1 MKRIAS
7 LALLIAF
14 GIAAYAQKE
23 APKPNVNKALALAR
37 QGKYDEA
44 KAIVDAVPSHEKS
57 KIDDKSWFFRGI
69 VYVAMDTSSAYNTTG
84 ENYSAVAAEAFAKA
98 TELAGPKGKL
108 SIMDTNSGA
117 TQTLPDLIKFF
128 NNIFLF
134 KGDKLFGQEKFPEAI
149 AQFRKGL
156 ALSPDTAI
164 FRYAG
169 YAAHNANQPDQ
180 TIEFLTKYLD
190 NGGTNS
196 QALFLWVGSIYE
208 YKKDFELALAAAR
221 RAMQIN
227 PSEANY
233 RQIELNCL
241 IELKRYQEAADNL
254 QGTIAK
260 NPKDIETLYLIGALN
275 EELGKPDQ
283 AKEYMKRALEVD
295 PKYMKAAIAIARYG
309 NRGFVDV
316 KQQMDQLDYK
326 KDRAKLEQLDK
337 QYVEKLREAAAGW
350 ENCEKIDPK
359 EREVLENLEL
369 IYGRLDD
376 KVKLVPIQNKMKSLG
391 YYE

>member
-1 MKRIAS
+1 MKRIAG
-7 LALLIAF
+7 LAFLIVF

-23 APKPNVNKALALAR
+23 APKPNINKALALAR

-44 KAIVDAVPSHEKS
+44 KAIVDAVPTHEKS
-57 KIDDKSWFFRGI
+57 MLDDKSWFFRGI
-69 VYVAMDTSSAYNTTG
+69 VYVAMDTSTAYNKTG

-98 TELAGPKGKL
+98 KELAGPKGKL
-108 SIMDTNSGA
+108 SIMDTNSGE
-117 TQTLPDLIKFF
+117 TQTLDMLIAFF
-128 NNIFLF
+128 NQIFLY
-134 KGDKLFGQEKFPEAI
+134 KGDKLFAQENFTDAI
-149 AQFRKGL
+149 IQFRKGL

-169 YAAHNANQPDQ
+169 YAAHNANESDQ

-208 YKKDFELALAAAR
+208 YKKDYELALAAAR
-221 RAMQIN
+221 RAMKIN
-227 PSEANY
+227 PAEQNY

-260 NPKDIETLYLIGALN
+260 NPKDTETLYLLGALN
-275 EELGKPDQ
+275 EELGKQDK
-283 AKEYMKRALEVD
+283 AIEYMEKAIAAD
-295 PKYMKAAIAIARYG
+295 PNFMKAAIALARYG
-309 NRGFVDV
+309 NRGFAEV
-316 KQQMDQLDYK
+316 KSQMDQLDYK
-326 KDRAKLEQLDK
+326 KDRVKLEELDK
-337 QYVEKLREAAAGW
+337 LYVEKLKEAAKGW
-350 ENCEKIDPK
+350 ENCRKIDAT

-369 IYGRLDD
+369 IYVRLDD
-376 KVKLVPIQNKMKSLG
+376 KVKLAPIQAKMKELG
-391 YYE
+391 YNQ